1 MKTLAQQHVEARRN
15 PSLWVKTYGK
25 PFDQGNV
32 NRHMY
37 WYSKRASMPLLFL
50 VSQFLLTAPAAST
63 DNERSHS
70 VAGRIMS
77 KARCSMSG
85 DTLDRNLMGYYW
97 LRKLA
102 VAKAEALKDAGRLED
117 LEDLD
122 ELVAVVDLVGVKD
135 AVEEVVVVVEVGG
148 EEGEE
153 AEEGGADGGGGG
165 VGGGGG
171 GGGGGGP

>member
-1 MKTLAQQHVEARRN
+1 MALLRRQ
-15 PSLWVKTYGK
+15 WVKTYGK
-25 PFDQGNV
+25 PFDQGNP
-32 NRHMY
+32 NRLMY
-37 WYSKRASMPLLFL
+37 WSSKRASMPLLFL

-85 DTLDRNLMGYYW
+85 DTLDRNLMGYYG

-102 VAKAEALKDAGRLED
+102 AAKAEALKNAGRLEN

-122 ELVAVVDLVGVKD
+122 EVVELVDLVGEKEEE
-135 AVEEVVVVVEVGG
+135 EEVEVVEIDEDGD
-148 EEGEE
+148 E
-153 AEEGGADGGGGG
+153 DGGGGAG
-165 VGGGGG
+165 AGGGGG
-171 GGGGGGP
+171 GGGGGAAVMEIE